1 LENYDSITTKFVDSE
16 GKIRSSEVLND
27 KNAFEQIESNS
38 ADLKKINDAVKEM
51 MDESSTENTL
61 ENMKVKIEN
70 KIIGYYNDNFMTYI
84 DDMTN
89 KIKEKLSLF
98 SLQNTD

>member
-1 LENYDSITTKFVDSE
+1 
-16 GKIRSSEVLND
+16 
-27 KNAFEQIESNS
+27 
-38 ADLKKINDAVKEM
+38 M